1 MAFQVQFSPKQIGCK
16 SRVISVLYSI
26 TNMVRWRL
34 WTLPFDFA
42 RLSTILLLSLLI
54 DFWSVPKII
63 WPIFEGHQSKPSQEN
78 IFLAEHYRKS
88 ICLRLFGWCQI
99 NLRKSEWICTF
110 FSTIYRSFWVNSF
123 RRKKSISGDATVFL
137 APHLYTQI
145 LHAIFPLEISTFALL
160 ILKYQTK
167 HNLKIA
173 KKVFSFCFK
182 KITITTSIHFFW
194 DLLIKLDF

>member
-1 MAFQVQFSPKQIGCK
+1 
-16 SRVISVLYSI
+16 
-26 TNMVRWRL
+26 MVKWRL
-34 WTLPFDFA
+34 WTPPFDFA

-78 IFLAEHYRKS
+78 IFLLNITENQFVLDFLAGAKS
-88 ICLRLFGWCQI
+88 IWE
-99 NLRKSEWICTF
+99 NLSESALF

-173 KKVFSFCFK
+173 KKVSSFCFK
-182 KITITTSIHFFW
+182 KITITTSIHFFG